1 MESLIFLNFLRIRQ
15 WYKNIIIFLPLIF
28 APNFLS
34 VENIILITLG
44 FFSLCLVLSASYVRN
59 DINDIEADKI
69 HPKKKLRA
77 LPSGLITT
85 KQAYLMYIALIVTG
99 FSLSFSLSVYFG
111 ILMVLLYGITEIYSK
126 WLKNIIILDV
136 FMIGLNF
143 IIRSVLGIILLQST
157 ISPWII
163 MGVFFVALML
173 GFMKRQ
179 GELRSLG
186 EDAGRHRKTLQE
198 YTKSS
203 LNSMLIISAMLIL
216 TTYSFYSLEGPHGD
230 WRLILTVP
238 IVVFVILRQ
247 LHLSS
252 INSPIIQEN
261 EILKDKSS
269 TFGLLV
275 YIIITFYLI
284 YLAPSHW
291 FLGI

>member
-1 MESLIFLNFLRIRQ
+1 MFTISSVYANSILKGMDN
-15 WYKNIIIFLPLIF
+15 
-28 APNFLS
+28 PNGR
-34 VENIILITLG
+34 T
-44 FFSLCLVLSASYVRN
+44 
-59 DINDIEADKI
+59 
-69 HPKKKLRA
+69 
-77 LPSGLITT
+77 GLITI
-85 KQAYLMYIALIVTG
+85 KQAYLVYIVLIVTG
-99 FSLSFSLSVYFG
+99 FSLSFSLSVDFG

-143 IIRSVLGIILLQST
+143 IIRAVLGIILLQST

-163 MGVFFVALML
+163 MGVFFVALLL

-179 GELRSLG
+179 GELQSLG